1 MKIVLAPDSFK
12 GSMTSLEVCEAFREG
27 VLRAVPNAE
36 IMTVPMA
43 DGGEGTTEALVAA
56 TGGELRLVEATGPL
70 PSDRP
75 KVIGQIGLIR
85 GGRTA
90 VLEMACVSGLP
101 LVPDTKR
108 NPLHTTTYGT
118 GELIHAAFEMGARHL
133 IVGIGGS
140 ATNDLG
146 AGMAQAL
153 GIKFFRADGSEI
165 SEPMTG
171 GLLAEVAHID
181 LSGLHPAAKN
191 SRIEVA
197 CDVDNPLL
205 GPHGCTAVY
214 GPQKGATPEIADM
227 LEASLGRAIDVI
239 ENAVGREVRYQAGA
253 GAAGGLGAG
262 LLAFLGAELRPGIRI
277 VLDASGFAEKV
288 RGADLVLTGEG
299 RIDHQTAYGKTISGV
314 ARVSRD
320 SGVPVVAIV
329 GSIGAGVDSLYPLGV
344 TSMFTLVPGPV
355 SLDEA
360 MKHGKRMI
368 ADTAERVL
376 RLVVSAV
383 GRQEK
388 DDVSKHSG
396 GNDGFGSDD
405 GGVAEIRRP
414 PDARVAKSVCG
425 ADTGCYT
432 DDCSSSCVLA
442 AGHAGDHQ
450 CRPTSGC

>member
-12 GSMTSLEVCEAFREG
+12 GSMTAMEVCEAFREG
-27 VLRAVPNAE
+27 VSRAVPSAE
-36 IMTVPMA
+36 IITVPMA
-43 DGGEGTTEALVAA
+43 DGGEGTTETLVAA
-56 TGGELRLVEATGPL
+56 TGGQSRLVEATGPL
-70 PSDRP
+70 PSDLP
-75 KVIGQIGLIR
+75 KVIGQIGLLK

-101 LVPDTKR
+101 LVPEAKR

-118 GELIHAAFEMGARHL
+118 GELIRAAFDMGARHL
-133 IVGIGGS
+133 IVGVGGS

-153 GIKFFRADGSEI
+153 GIKFFRADGREI

-171 GLLAEVAHID
+171 GMLAEVARID
-181 LSGLHPAAKN
+181 LSGLHPAAQK

-205 GPHGCTAVY
+205 GPRGCAAVY
-214 GPQKGATPEIADM
+214 GPQKGATPEIADK
-227 LEASLGRAIDVI
+227 LEANLGRAIDVI
-239 ENAVGREVRYQAGA
+239 EKATGREVRHQAGA

-314 ARVSRD
+314 ARASQEV
-320 SGVPVVAIV
+320 GVPVVAIV
-329 GSIGAGVDSLYPLGV
+329 GSIGAGIDNLYSIGV

-368 ADTAERVL
+368 ADAAERVL
-376 RLVVSAV
+376 RLVVSA
-383 GRQEK
+383 
-388 DDVSKHSG
+388 
-396 GNDGFGSDD
+396 
-405 GGVAEIRRP
+405 
-414 PDARVAKSVCG
+414 
-425 ADTGCYT
+425 
-432 DDCSSSCVLA
+432 
-442 AGHAGDHQ
+442 AGK
-450 CRPTSGC
+450 

>member
-12 GSMTSLEVCEAFREG
+12 GSLTAIEVCEAFREG
-27 VLRAVPNAE
+27 VLRIVPSAE
-36 IMTVPMA
+36 IITVPMA

-75 KVIGQIGLIR
+75 TVIGQVGFLKE
-85 GGRTA
+85 GCTA
-90 VLEMACVSGLP
+90 VLEMSCVSGLT
-101 LVPDTKR
+101 LVPDAKR

-118 GELIHAAFEMGARHL
+118 GELIRTALEMGSRHL

-153 GIKFFRADGSEI
+153 GIKFFRADGREI

-171 GLLAEVAHID
+171 GMLAEVVRID
-181 LSGLHPAAKN
+181 LSGLHPAVAK
-191 SRIEVA
+191 SRIEMA

-214 GPQKGATPEIADM
+214 GPQKGATPEIIAE
-227 LEASLGRAIDVI
+227 LEVNLGRAIDVI
-239 ENAVGREVRYQAGA
+239 ENTVGREVRHQAGA

-262 LLAFLGAELRPGIRI
+262 LLAFLGAEQRSGIRV

-288 RGADLVLTGEG
+288 HGADIVLTGEG

-314 ARVSRD
+314 ARASQAG
-320 SGVPVVAIV
+320 GVPVIAIV
-329 GSIGAGVDSLYPLGV
+329 GSIGADVDSLYPIGV
-344 TSMFTLVPGPV
+344 TSIFSLVPGPV

-368 ADTAERVL
+368 VDTVERVL
-376 RLVVSAV
+376 RLVVFVA
-383 GRQEK
+383 GKQE
-388 DDVSKHSG
+388 
-396 GNDGFGSDD
+396 
-405 GGVAEIRRP
+405 
-414 PDARVAKSVCG
+414 
-425 ADTGCYT
+425 
-432 DDCSSSCVLA
+432 
-442 AGHAGDHQ
+442 
-450 CRPTSGC
+450 